1 LSALITRLMLAG
13 AVLAG
18 VGLSSAGADDYP
30 AKPIRLIVGFTAG
43 AAGDVLARVVA
54 ADMGKQL
61 GQALVVE
68 DKPGAGSNIAAE
80 YVAQA
85 PKDGYTLLLGTVA
98 NATATAV
105 TPNLRYDFVKDFTPI
120 GMAAILPVLL
130 VVHPS
135 LDVHSLPELVAL
147 AKSKP
152 NQILYA
158 STGVGTTP
166 HLAGELLNTL
176 AGIKMVH
183 VPYQGSPSAVTDLIA
198 GRTQVMFASASTVLP
213 FVKSGALVALATAA
227 PKRTAAAPDLPTTAE
242 LGMPSLDASIW
253 FGIMTPAGVSPD
265 IKAKLARALAETMK
279 SKEVLATL
287 ASQGFDPLTGPP
299 EQFANYI
306 QDEIKKWSAVA
317 NAAGARN

>member
-1 LSALITRLMLAG
+1 VSALIKRLMLAG

-18 VGLSSAGADDYP
+18 AGLSSAAADDYP
-30 AKPIRLIVGFTAG
+30 TKPIRLIVGFTPG
-43 AAGDVLARVVA
+43 AAGDTLARVVA
-54 ADMGKQL
+54 TEMGKQI
-61 GQALVVE
+61 GQSVVVE

-105 TPNLRYDFVKDFTPI
+105 TPNLRYDFIKDFTPI
-120 GMAAILPVLL
+120 GMAATLPVLL

-135 LDVHSLPELVAL
+135 LNVHSLPELIAL
-147 AKSKP
+147 AKTKP

-176 AGIKMVH
+176 TGIKMVH
-183 VPYQGSPSAVTDLIA
+183 VPYQGSPPAVTDLIA

-242 LGMPSLDASIW
+242 LGMPSLDAGIW
-253 FGIMTPAGVSPD
+253 FGIMTPAGVAPAVN
-265 IKAKLARALAETMK
+265 AKLAKALAETMR
-279 SKEVLATL
+279 SNEVLATL

-306 QDEIKKWSAVA
+306 QDEIKKWSAA
-317 NAAGARN
+317 AIAAGVRH